1 MNINIENFVFRA
13 DSDEYRIVNDVLWII
28 STKKKDIDS
37 MTIGEKTIA
46 LITKLDGEVG
56 NGGFV
61 QYFFNTN
68 GAFITETSMSFER
81 IKNCDFHLL
90 FEQAV
95 IIFDSKLSE
104 EAKEREWQE
113 LDNQYY
119 RLNNSGLYRLM
130 VTYIKKNLHEFT

>member
-1 MNINIENFVFRA
+1 
-13 DSDEYRIVNDVLWII
+13 
-28 STKKKDIDS
+28 

-81 IKNCDFHLL
+81 IKNCDFYRL

-95 IIFDSKLSE
+95 IIFDSKLSG
-104 EAKEREWQE
+104 EAKEREWRE

-119 RLNNSGLYRLM
+119 RLNNSGLYSLM